1 MKKPTTGSR
10 KTIGSTAP
18 GHLRRGRALSTTAR
32 ALPGLRIEEV
42 DGRLVVV
49 ADREVELRC
58 GRATIVLAPDGTIR
72 IKGTNLL
79 SSASALNRIRG
90 ASVKIN

>member
-1 MKKPTTGSR
+1 MKKPAIRSR

-18 GHLRRGRALSTTAR
+18 RRLRRGTPPDRILA
-32 ALPGLRIEEV
+32 GVHIEES

-58 GRATIVLAPDGTIR
+58 GRATIVLSPDGTIR
-72 IKGTNLL
+72 IKGTNLV

>member
-1 MKKPTTGSR
+1 LKKLAVRSR
-10 KTIGSTAP
+10 KTIGETAP
-18 GHLRRGRALSTTAR
+18 RRLRRSTPSDRILA
-32 ALPGLRIEEV
+32 GVRIEES

-49 ADREVELRC
+49 ADRDVELRC
-58 GRATIVLAPDGTIR
+58 GRASIVLSADGTIR
-72 IKGTNLL
+72 IKGKNLV